1 VESVRLGPVTVRSVP
16 VMTAG
21 FARPVIGTGLLS
33 RFLPGVFPPQLATAA
48 GFSIHGLVS
57 HGFLRRYRWTI
68 DFTRMTMRFA
78 PPG

>member
-1 VESVRLGPVTVRSVP
+1 
-16 VMTAG
+16 
-21 FARPVIGTGLLS
+21 
-33 RFLPGVFPPQLATAA
+33 
-48 GFSIHGLVS
+48 VS

>member
-1 VESVRLGPVTVRSVP
+1 MQQDLLG
-16 VMTAG
+16 
-21 FARPVIGTGLLS
+21 
-33 RFLPGVFPPQLATAA
+33 
-48 GFSIHGLVS
+48 